1 MSLFSWLA
9 APHRL
14 ARMAGA
20 QPDVLARARTD
31 RAKYTAMGGVLLTTA
46 GVAGVSATFALN
58 SAVHLPL
65 PVAIVAG
72 VLWAIVIFNLDRMLI
87 VSITRQSG
95 WWRNSLAAVPR
106 ILLALVIGTVVSVP
120 LVLKIFEPEINNEMQ
135 IMHSE
140 NLTEAQK
147 KLDEQFAEI
156 PRMQERVEN
165 LQAIASGESQP
176 SVSDDP
182 DVVAARERVATA
194 QTAFDKA
201 AARAQ
206 CELDGTCGTG
216 VPGVGTAYQEA
227 KAQADKAKTTLDA
240 ETAHLNEVTA
250 AAQRKIA
257 GSGTRNRADAQREL
271 DTLVPRLE
279 SRIAERDAAQQ
290 RLDSGEINSEGMLAQ
305 LEALDR
311 LTDGH
316 ATMQTASFMLAALF
330 LLIEVLPV
338 VVKLLTLVGKETLY
352 DRVLDSDEKALEALA
367 GTSNKTALDNAA
379 DLREQQLKRG
389 RDANALLADQQFE
402 IAKKAI
408 ETWGRI
414 ARSRSDDE
422 LARWYAKHAGEPEQP
437 TQPTQPTQPL
447 PTQPPPEPVPAS
459 ITQPLMTPVYR
470 PPDDPPTVSLPAPT
484 PPPPP
489 PPGGGRRGQSYQEF
503 RARFGRPPGNGHGP
517 HHHQP

>member
-1 MSLFSWLA
+1 VSLFSWLA

-20 QPDVLARARTD
+20 NPDVLARARTD

-95 WWRNSLAAVPR
+95 WVRNLLAAAPR
-106 ILLALVIGTVVSVP
+106 VALAVVIGAVVSVP
-120 LVLKIFEPEINNEMQ
+120 LVLKIFEPEIHNEMQ

-147 KLDEQFAEI
+147 KLDQQFADI
-156 PRMQERVEN
+156 PQMQGRVEE

-176 SVSDDP
+176 SVSADA
-182 DVVAARERVATA
+182 DVRAARERVAAA
-194 QTAFDKA
+194 QAAFDKA

-227 KAQADKAKTTLDA
+227 KAQADKAKATLDA
-240 ETAHLNEVTA
+240 ETAALNDATA

-257 GSGTRNRADAQREL
+257 GSGDKNRADAQREL
-271 DTLVPRLE
+271 DRLVPRLE
-279 SRIAERDAAQQ
+279 NRVDERDAAQG

-316 ATMQTASFMLAALF
+316 ATMQAASLMLGALF

-338 VVKLLTLVGKETLY
+338 VVKLLTMVGKETLY
-352 DRVLDSDEKALEALA
+352 ERVLDSDEKALEQLA

-379 DLREQQLKRG
+379 DLRDQQLKRG
-389 RDANALLADQQFE
+389 RDANALLAEQQFE

-408 ETWGRI
+408 ETWGTI

-437 TQPTQPTQPL
+437 FGPDPV
-447 PTQPPPEPVPAS
+447 PEPDPEPAS
-459 ITQPLMTPVYR
+459 ITMPLMTPVYQ
-470 PPDDPPTVSLPAPT
+470 

-489 PPGGGRRGQSYQEF
+489 PPPAPPVRVPGQSYREF
-503 RARFGRPPGNGHGP
+503 RDSVGQPPGNGRGP
-517 HHHQP
+517 QHFTNPYHRP